1 MSFFN
6 QPKKPTVTTNFA
18 GGKAYAQSTRMELLS
33 AIVTSLGNDNT
44 YEKFSDR
51 YCRLSD
57 LVKKCDPEFVAKLA
71 VYARTKFNVRTTPI
85 VLLVEM
91 ARHFSGSPYIRL
103 ATRNTITRADEL
115 SEVLSAYVNLNGHI
129 GIKKLCKLNN
139 GLRRGIADAF
149 HKFNEYQFSKYK
161 KTDKEISLRDAFF
174 ISHPKPLNDKEAEV
188 FAKIANETL
197 STVETWETKRSAI
210 GQNKELSQEEKDI
223 LKRESWGELLKSN
236 KLGYMA
242 MLRNLCNMLKDGVD
256 DKVFDTVINTLAD
269 KNQVKKSKQF
279 PFRFYSAYNE
289 VRKLQKEGIKI
300 SLPYTPNVVNI
311 NIGEPQKTNI
321 SEDRYEKIYNALEQ
335 AAISS
340 VTNIPGFENK
350 DKTICVVADVS
361 GSMDSKLNEKTDIT
375 FKQIGLLMSILI
387 NKVNKKNDYYLFASE
402 VGKVNIFDKKA
413 NVFDLVNKLTN
424 LVNLGYSTNGY
435 KVFDKLVENNQ
446 KFDKIYLFTDMQLY
460 GGDTS
465 KAWSKYRN
473 MVNKDCELVII
484 DLSGYGKSPVAHGNN
499 AITIPGFSEQVFE
512 MIELL
517 ENGSSVVNEIMK
529 IELK

>member
-6 QPKKPTVTTNFA
+6 HHKKPTVTTNFA

-33 AIVTSLGNDNT
+33 VIVTSLGNDNT

-51 YCRLSD
+51 YRRLSD

-91 ARHFSGSPYIRL
+91 AKHFSGSPYIRL

-115 SEVLSAYVNLNGHI
+115 SEVLSAYADLNGHI
-129 GIKKLCKLNN
+129 GLKKLFKLNN

-161 KTDKEISLRDAFF
+161 KTDKEISLKDALF
-174 ISHPKPLNDKEAEV
+174 ISHPKPLNDKEAAV

-197 STVETWETKRSAI
+197 ATAETWETKRSAI
-210 GQNKELSQEEKDI
+210 GQNKELSQEEKDN

-242 MLRNLCNMLKDGVD
+242 MLRNLCNMLRDGVD
-256 DKVFDTVINTLAD
+256 DEVFDTVINTLAD

-289 VRKLQKEGIKI
+289 VKKLQEEGIKI
-300 SLPYTPNVVNI
+300 TPPYTPNVVNI
-311 NIGEPQKTNI
+311 NIGEPQQTTI
-321 SEDRYEKIYNALEQ
+321 SEDRYKKIYNALEQ

-340 VTNIPGFENK
+340 VTNIPGLDDT
-350 DKTICVVADVS
+350 DKTICIVSDVS
-361 GSMDSKLNEKTDIT
+361 GSMDHKLNEKTDIT
-375 FKQIGLLMSILI
+375 FKQIGLLMSMLI
-387 NKVNKKNDYYLFASE
+387 EKVNKKNDYYLFASD
-402 VGKVNIFDKKA
+402 VGKVNIFEKS
-413 NVFDLVNKLTN
+413 NIFELVNKLDN
-424 LVNLGYSTNGY
+424 IVSLGYSTNGH
-435 KVFDKLVENNQ
+435 KVFEKLIENNQ
-446 KFDKIYLFTDMQLY
+446 KFDRIYLFTDMQLY

-473 MVNKDCELVII
+473 MVNNDCKLVII
-484 DLSGYGKSPVAHGNN
+484 DLNGYGKSPVAHGNN

-512 MIELL
+512 MIKLL